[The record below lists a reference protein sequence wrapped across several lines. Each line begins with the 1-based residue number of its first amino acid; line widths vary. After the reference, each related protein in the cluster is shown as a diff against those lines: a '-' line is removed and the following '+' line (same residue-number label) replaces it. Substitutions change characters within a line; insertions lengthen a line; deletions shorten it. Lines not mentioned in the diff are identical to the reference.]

1 LATTL
6 TEYAKLSNDAL
17 VAGVIETIIKESPL
31 LQHLPWIEI
40 VGNALTYNRESAL
53 PTAEWH
59 ATNDDWTTSPAVT
72 FSQLT
77 ATLKILGQ
85 NADVDA
91 YVRQTRSNVQD
102 IEAAIVQLTA
112 KAIRNE
118 LEDKFIY
125 GNDATD
131 ANQFDGL
138 RELIDTDAAS
148 DQVIAAGATGATL
161 TLAMLDQLIDA
172 IKGGKPDILLMSRR
186 SRRKMNALA
195 RAAGSNLEVGTGRL
209 GEFVQLYN
217 GIPIAVSDFILDTHT
232 VASSLETATT
242 GGTSST
248 IYALQFGEGAV
259 CGLTSP
265 GGLQVEPIGAME
277 TKDATRT
284 RIKWYV
290 SLADFSQ
297 VKRAALIGVQD

>member
-1 LATTL
+1 MPTTL

-17 VAGVIETIIKESPL
+17 AAGVIETIIKESPL
-31 LQHLPWIEI
+31 IQHLPWIEI
-40 VGNALTYNRESAL
+40 VGNALTYNRESTL

-59 ATNDDWTTSPAVT
+59 AVNDDWTTSPAVT

-91 YVRQTRSNVQD
+91 YVKQTRSNIQD
-102 IEAAIVQLTA
+102 IEAAIIQLTA

-148 DQVIAAGATGATL
+148 DQVIAAGASGATL

-172 IKGGKPDILLMSRR
+172 VKGGKPDLLLMSRR
-186 SRRKMNALA
+186 SRRKINALA
-195 RAAGSNLEVGTGRL
+195 RAAGSNLEVGTGKL

-232 VASSLETATT
+232 VSSSLETITT
-242 GGTSST
+242 GSTCST

-265 GGLQVEPIGAME
+265 GGLTVEPIGAME
-277 TKDATRT
+277 TKDASRT

-297 VKRAALIGVQD
+297 VKRAALIGVKD